1 MKDSVKSVTLIK
13 IWCFI
18 PLICLSLS
26 HYDFVPQSDDKMNEI
41 MTLAHAFLQNF
52 CRGNTQN
59 QILLHK
65 HFNLFL
71 TPGVCSRSHP
81 TRNLTLTQ

>member
-1 MKDSVKSVTLIK
+1 MCEERKPIEYCVSKKGLKVTL
-13 IWCFI
+13 CESV
-18 PLICLSLS
+18 PLLFCSIAA
-26 HYDFVPQSDDKMNEI
+26 QSDQKMNDI

-65 HFNLFL
+65 HLNLFL
-71 TPGVCSRSHP
+71 TPGVRTSPNLHP
-81 TRNLTLTQ
+81 VT